1 MTCQQCGEAVPF
13 EPTICPGK
21 PVATKAD
28 YQRFGR
34 YLALKLGDPTI
45 NQLFSF
51 TDLLD
56 LCRHN
61 PRVEPTKLLRRLKSS
76 AASSPSTQEKG
87 SPVGVSSSHGGHRAT
102 KAEA

>member
-28 YQRFGR
+28 YQQFGR
-34 YLALKLGDPTI
+34 YIAPKLDDPAI
-45 NQLFSF
+45 NKLFSF
-51 TDLLD
+51 IDLLE
-56 LCRHN
+56 LCRQH
-61 PRVEPTKLLRRLKSS
+61 PRVEPTNLLRRLKSS
-76 AASSPSTQEKG
+76 ATSSPSTQEKG
-87 SPVGVSSSHGGHRAT
+87 SPVGVSSSHGGRRAT